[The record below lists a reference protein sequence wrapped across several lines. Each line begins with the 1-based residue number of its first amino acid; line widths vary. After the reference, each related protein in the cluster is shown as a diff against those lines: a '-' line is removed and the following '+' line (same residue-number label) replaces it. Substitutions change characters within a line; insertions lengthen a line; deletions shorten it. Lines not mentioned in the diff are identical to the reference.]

1 MCTQTLHLTHPYGH
15 ANQATLPPPLSGAL
29 QLLEAVRPLQHGIVQ
44 QAQAQQDAGQNS
56 QVLTDG
62 GVVPIGPPAGTS
74 QAGGQALV
82 VRRPQIKAQTCS
94 SAVAQMS

>member
-29 QLLEAVRPLQHGIVQ
+29 QLFEAVGPLQHGIVQ
-44 QAQAQQDAGQNS
+44 QAKAQQDTGQNG
-56 QVLTDG
+56 QVLPNG
-62 GVVPIGPPAGTS
+62 GVVAVGSPAGTP
-74 QAGGQALV
+74 QPRGQALV